1 MNLRIDASIA
11 MLSRLACLPLA
22 FEERASMV
30 KVVVASKALYGGG
43 TSFVSPTKME
53 QLRTACVRAL
63 RRAGDRGRA
72 RRSKELVL
80 NLIAGKYNSEIDPA
94 FVLLW
99 KRLWTIRKW
108 VVQDQD
114 KNGSKE

>member
-1 MNLRIDASIA
+1 
-11 MLSRLACLPLA
+11 
-22 FEERASMV
+22 MV

-43 TSFVSPTKME
+43 TSFVSPTKIE

-80 NLIAGKYNSEIDPA
+80 NLVAGRFNAEIGPA

-99 KRLWTIRKW
+99 IQTWCSFLRFASCARLCQRKCFGHGTA
-108 VVQDQD
+108 VV
-114 KNGSKE
+114 EL